1 MDKTKAI
8 IRSLGFLDFLS
19 YHEDLTLPASR
30 SSSTCC
36 LFQVVDPFLV
46 GAFLFQQV
54 MPSSSN
60 RKVLWLNFFCII
72 SRAFLP
78 TFLHNLPRW
87 VFFCPDWVSF
97 CPEYYLQPLFFTQ
110 PSHTLF
116 EAPSH
121 PFSWPELESGQNE
134 LPTSTVWA
142 IWTPTGQNV
151 WKMGQTLLEV
161 SKKKLFMK
169 VLMVWWKLSNVYV
182 GLVGP
187 FLRHQGLIIAVWLSD
202 REPIL
207 TEQDASI
214 IISLLEINKVL
225 IWFARPSNNIYKAI
239 SSFWISIFFLYTW
252 TCKEEIV

>member
-1 MDKTKAI
+1 MI
-8 IRSLGFLDFLS
+8 
-19 YHEDLTLPASR
+19 E
-30 SSSTCC
+30 
-36 LFQVVDPFLV
+36 
-46 GAFLFQQV
+46 
-54 MPSSSN
+54 
-60 RKVLWLNFFCII
+60 FFCSI
-72 SRAFLP
+72 SKAFLP
-78 TFLHNLPRW
+78 TFFAQFAQMGLFLPRLGLIL
-87 VFFCPDWVSF
+87 PRIL
-97 CPEYYLQPLFFTQ
+97 PPTPLLYSAVTHPFWGPKPT
-110 PSHTLF
+110 PK
-116 EAPSH
+116 H

-142 IWTPTGQNV
+142 IWTPTGQNG